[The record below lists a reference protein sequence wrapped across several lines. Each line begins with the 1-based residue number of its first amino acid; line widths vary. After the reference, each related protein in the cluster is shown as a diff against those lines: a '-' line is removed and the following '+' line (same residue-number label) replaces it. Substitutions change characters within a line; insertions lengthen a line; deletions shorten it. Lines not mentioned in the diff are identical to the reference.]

1 MTVMIWYPISYLDK
15 MYPKLVHPA
24 RKTRG
29 GAKRLHFDDKNRF
42 TFDCE
47 TSSAETPDGKKIA
60 WVYIWM
66 IAINGTTFYS
76 RDWTDVRR
84 VLDMLHD
91 DGVIRVVYIHNLGY
105 EFQFLRDVLPLEGV
119 FARRT
124 RKPMW
129 ARYRN
134 IELRCSYF
142 LSNMSLEKVGK
153 NYCTTYQKMMGD
165 LNYTLIRTPRT
176 PLTSAEMRYCIADVL
191 VLDEYI
197 KNQLEKAGGKYKKI
211 PHTSTGFVRQEY
223 ADFLRSRKWYNS
235 QRRIVQRLAPRSME
249 LFQALEKAYT
259 GGITHAN
266 YLAVLCGT
274 IENVESWDKASSYP
288 WSIVSQKYPMSQF
301 KKVQKTA
308 YFREN
313 PKYAWVALATF
324 TNIHARGGN
333 CIISKSKCVTSE
345 GLVDSNGRVYYADKI
360 SVWIT
365 DVDYHNI
372 DRMYTFDDMDLSD
385 MWVSEY
391 NYLPRGIVEFTLD
404 LYNRKTKLKGTDQKD
419 LYMYIKQ
426 LINSIYGMCVLDPVM
441 DMPIFSTEENE
452 WKTEPF
458 TPDMLPAYYEK
469 YSTLLVYQ
477 WGVWITAHSR
487 RSLVDAMCALGDS
500 CEYVDTDSVKITGDH
515 AADMAAVNAKIHA
528 DNVAAAEHFGISFDK
543 YAPKDI
549 DGKPHEIGLFEFEY
563 KCTHFKTLQCKRYV
577 YSTDG
582 KYLHATVAGA
592 PTKEIEAYLNAPD
605 KIEDK
610 LKLFNNTLKLSG
622 EFDANGKNES
632 GKITMLYI
640 DAAPEKYTVTD
651 YLGKSDTIISGHCIH
666 ASGATFRMTEPPGYK
681 AFKAQYMITEKVQ
694 KIRNGVQIV

>member
-1 MTVMIWYPISYLDK
+1 MIWYNISYLDR
-15 MYPKLVHPA
+15 MLPKLIKQP
-24 RKTRG
+24 RKTRSD
-29 GAKRLHFDDKNRF
+29 AKRLHYDDKNIF
-42 TFDCE
+42 TFDTE
-47 TSSAETPDGKKIA
+47 TSSLTLPDGKKIA

-66 IAINGTTFYS
+66 ICINGVVFYS
-76 RDWTDVRR
+76 REWQAFRDVLDKLNLSNAVR
-84 VLDMLHD
+84 VL
-91 DGVIRVVYIHNLGY
+91 YIHNLGY
-105 EFQFLRDVLPLEGV
+105 EFQFMRDILPLDGV
-119 FARRT
+119 FARRS

-129 ARYRN
+129 CRYKN
-134 IELRCSYF
+134 IEMRCSYF

-153 NYCTTYQKMMGD
+153 NYCSTYQKRMGFLD
-165 LNYTLIRTPRT
+165 YTKTRTTST
-176 PLTSAEMRYCIADVL
+176 PLTDKEMEYCAADVL
-191 VLDEYI
+191 VLYEYI
-197 KNQLEKAGGKYKKI
+197 KMQLEKAGGKYKKI

-223 ADFLRSRKWYNS
+223 ADYLRSRKWYNS
-235 QRRIVQRLAPRSME
+235 QRRIVQRIAPRSME

-288 WSIVSQKYPMSQF
+288 WSIVSQKYPMTQF

-333 CIISKSKCVTSE
+333 CIISKSKCVERE

-365 DVDYHNI
+365 DIDYHNI
-372 DRMYTFDDMDLSD
+372 DRMYTFDDMTLSD

-391 NYLPRGIVEFTLD
+391 NFLPRGIVEFTLN
-404 LYNRKTKLKGTDQKD
+404 LYERKTKLKDTDQKD
-419 LYMYIKQ
+419 LYMYTKQ

-441 DMPIFSTEENE
+441 DMPIYIDDE
-452 WKTEPF
+452 WNVDPYRPE
-458 TPDMLPAYYEK
+458 MLPEYYEK

-487 RSLVDAMCALGDS
+487 RSLVDAMCTLGDA
-500 CEYVDTDSVKITGDH
+500 CEYVDTDSVKIVGDH
-515 AADMAAVNAKIHA
+515 TADMAAVNAKIHA

-582 KYLHATVAGA
+582 KYLHATVAGC
-592 PTKEIEAYLNAPD
+592 PTKNMESYLNAPE
-605 KIEDK
+605 KMTDK
-610 LKLFNNTLKLSG
+610 LALFNNALVLSG
-622 EFDANGKNES
+622 DYDDTGHNPS

-640 DAAPEKYTVTD
+640 DADPEKYTVTD
-651 YLGKSDTIISGHCIH
+651 YLGKPDTIISGHCIH
-666 ASGATFRMTEPPGYK
+666 ASGASFRMSDPPGYK
-681 AFKAQYMITEKVQ
+681 AFRAMYAITEKVQ